1 MSSGGAALCRP
12 KRLKRPFNIAQR
24 IGDPMHMALAD
35 RLTAILL
42 FMLGLALLAGGY
54 TMDRLEIRQIHP
66 ASIPGLV
73 PMILGVL
80 LSLCA
85 ALLFR
90 SSFRAQERNGERMLS
105 GGSWARLAITA
116 GICTVYALGLV
127 GRLPYFWAT
136 FIFTTCFALIFS
148 FPLDG
153 ARRAQIISV
162 VGALALGFGVAL
174 GSSLLFEKL
183 FLVRLP

>member
-1 MSSGGAALCRP
+1 
-12 KRLKRPFNIAQR
+12 
-24 IGDPMHMALAD
+24 MHMALAD

-42 FMLGLALLAGGY
+42 FLLGLALLAGGY

-85 ALLFR
+85 ALLFWT
-90 SSFRAQERNGERMLS
+90 SVKTDERNAALVLS
-105 GGSWARLAITA
+105 GGSWARLGITTT
-116 GICTVYALGLV
+116 ICTVYALGLV
-127 GRLPYFWAT
+127 GWLPYFWAT
-136 FIFTTCFALIFS
+136 FVFTTCFTLVFS
-148 FPLDG
+148 FPVEG
-153 ARRAQIISV
+153 ARRAQVISLA
-162 VGALALGFGVAL
+162 GALALGFGVAL

>member
-1 MSSGGAALCRP
+1 
-12 KRLKRPFNIAQR
+12 
-24 IGDPMHMALAD
+24 MHMALAD

-42 FMLGLALLAGGY
+42 FLLGLALLAGGY

-80 LSLCA
+80 LALCA
-85 ALLFR
+85 ALLFW
-90 SSFRAQERNGERMLS
+90 SSYKAQERNAELVLS
-105 GGSWARLAITA
+105 GGSWARLGITTV
-116 GICTVYALGLV
+116 ICTFYALGLV
-127 GRLPYFWAT
+127 GWLPYFWAT
-136 FIFTTCFALIFS
+136 FVFTTCFTLVFS
-148 FPLDG
+148 FPLEG
-153 ARRAQIISV
+153 ARRVQVMSLA
-162 VGALALGFGVAL
+162 GALALGFGVAL